1 MVWALNGGR
10 AELPCAPDPRVA
22 KDSPQI
28 VLWYRASNTT
38 PVYSYDARSGE
49 FEDGERWTD
58 GEALG
63 KRAYFSVLTE
73 PPVLVLDPAHARDEG
88 VYKCRVDYRYSSSTY
103 RVVNLTIV
111 AIERKEEKRRSRTRA
126 QGQKGSHT
134 LCTNRAGITL

>member
-10 AELPCAPDPRVA
+10 AELPCAPDTKVA

-49 FEDGERWTD
+49 FENGERWTD
-58 GEALG
+58 GDSLG

-103 RVVNLTIV
+103 RIVNLTIV
-111 AIERKEEKRRSRTRA
+111 GESGMEVMYF
-126 QGQKGSHT
+126 GSCN
-134 LCTNRAGITL
+134 LYPVSCIF